1 MMSFCV
7 SLSSSFCLL
16 PVVLHNV
23 PQALS
28 QIFQQDLRSRV
39 PSSSRRPSLTASN
52 VSNDVTK
59 HVHTHPSLVIS
70 VIPILQIFAVPNAE
84 LHMWLGY
91 NGKSKLENTSS
102 SECKSSTTGMSY
114 HKPAAFLIN
123 CCSGKIR
130 LFCLSV
136 ITTFSGLA
144 LREL

>member
-1 MMSFCV
+1 MMSLCV

-84 LHMWLGY
+84 LHMWLEIQREIEVGEHE
-91 NGKSKLENTSS
+91 LV
-102 SECKSSTTGMSY
+102 
-114 HKPAAFLIN
+114 
-123 CCSGKIR
+123 R
-130 LFCLSV
+130 VQV
-136 ITTFSGLA
+136 IYQWHVVP
-144 LREL
+144 